1 MSLRLDFTQTK
12 TLIKECGQ
20 HITVLVEGEPGI
32 GKSAI
37 LYQLAAEMPGY
48 KPVYLEA
55 QTLDL
60 GDIQMPLV
68 DAETGVRFVP
78 NSAFMSDGRPL
89 LLMIDELGKAMR
101 PVQNALLRVI
111 HERKL
116 GSYALP
122 DDTIVF
128 ATTNLATDGVGDAIQ
143 SHAANRMTR
152 VVMGKPTADEFV
164 EYGANHGFAPEILAW
179 VKSSPHSLNSYVDD
193 PDNAYVFNPKRPARA
208 YFSPRSAEKA
218 GAIVR
223 KREMFTPD
231 ALIAALA
238 GTVGE
243 SAARD
248 MQAFLTLGDALP
260 DWRRVLDHPDTCP
273 IPDSPIAQQMLA
285 LRAVANIDNASVT
298 PWLTYMVRLQPEVMA
313 LFASTVMKGSK
324 AALLVSNPAFTQ
336 YAIKYSWIF

>member
-1 MSLRLDFTQTK
+1 MLHLDFNQTK

-37 LYQLAAEMPGY
+37 LYQLADEMPDY

-116 GSYALP
+116 GSYDLP
-122 DDTIVF
+122 KGSIVF

-152 VVMGKPTADEFV
+152 VVMGKPTADALV

-179 VKSSPHSLNSYVDD
+179 VKATPHSLGSYTDD
-193 PDNAYVFNPKRPARA
+193 PDNPHVFNPKRQNRA
-208 YFSPRSAEKA
+208 YFSPRSAENA
-218 GAIVR
+218 GYIVS
-223 KREMFTPD
+223 KRELFHPD
-231 ALIAALA
+231 ALLAALS
-238 GTVGE
+238 GTIGE
-243 SAARD
+243 AAARD
-248 MQAFLTLGDALP
+248 LQAFLVLGDELP
-260 DWRRVLDHPDTCP
+260 DWQRLVDHPDTCP
-273 IPDSPIAQQMLA
+273 VPESAVAQQMLA
-285 LRAVANIDNASVT
+285 LRAVSMIDKSTTA
-298 PWLTYMVRLQPEVMA
+298 PWLTYMGRLHPEVMA
-313 LFASTVMKGSK
+313 LFATTAMRGSK
-324 AALLVSNPAFTQ
+324 AALLVTNPAFTQ
-336 YAIKYSWIF
+336 YAVKYSWIF